1 MSFLRQMIERKISA
15 AAGAAVT
22 FEEFRFSP
30 LSGTIEIKGVKVAV
44 PRFATP
50 MLTADRIL
58 AKVVVAR
65 ALKQEIVLKSL
76 AIENPVLSIVYRSDG
91 SLNIEETRRARAA
104 THELKDAGGAWEFEC
119 DKVLIVGGQIV
130 FRDTRRERYTIALE
144 GINASLAP
152 EAQDLA
158 ITLTADA
165 LGRRDKPL
173 ELGAVKLSGKLT
185 GAAKLKNLDT
195 AALQLDGSIDQ
206 VAIGIASTLVSN
218 RVFDIDLS
226 GAMPLAKL
234 VGLMPSKRA
243 FAYDISGGDS
253 LEFKARL
260 TLDGHR
266 TIRIARL
273 EFKTTDVTL
282 NRPTG

>member
-22 FEEFRFSP
+22 FDEFKFSP
-30 LSGTIEIKGVKVAV
+30 LSGSIEIKGVKVAV

-50 MLTADRIL
+50 MLTADRIV
-58 AKVVVAR
+58 AKVVVSR

-104 THELKDAGGAWEFEC
+104 AHELKDAGGAWEFKC

-130 FRDTRRERYTIALE
+130 FRDNRRERYTIALE

-152 EAQDLA
+152 EGQDLS

-165 LGRRDKPL
+165 FGRRDKPL
-173 ELGAVKLSGKLT
+173 ELGAIKLAGKLT
-185 GAAKLKNLDT
+185 GAAKLKNLET
-195 AALQLDGSIDQ
+195 AALELEGSLDQ
-206 VAIGIASTLVSN
+206 VVIGIASTLISN
-218 RVFDIDLS
+218 RIFDIDVS
-226 GAMPLAKL
+226 GTMPLAKL

-243 FAYDISGGDS
+243 LPYDITGGDS
-253 LEFKARL
+253 LEFKARV

-266 TIRIARL
+266 TIRVSLL
-273 EFKTTDVTL
+273 EFKTMDVTL